1 MGSNGTLLDFIK
13 KNSRNLAVPTI
24 MLIIGL
30 FFIIKPDGALDIT
43 VKVVGVLFVIVGV
56 LLGCSLMAAVSTV
69 SMVLAVALV
78 LIGIICLA
86 ASGFVASLILK
97 VIGLCVTVN
106 SIMSI
111 HDAYVVKGKSDNFLA
126 YTINDIITLIVGIVL
141 FFIPTTVASV
151 VVIVLGVILAVLGIS
166 NIITVFKVYR
176 DGGRYVDD
184 GSDVV
189 WEE

>member
-1 MGSNGTLLDFIK
+1 MGSNGTLTDFIK
-13 KNSRNLAVPTI
+13 KNSKNLAVPAI
-24 MLIIGL
+24 MLIIGC
-30 FFIIKPDGALDIT
+30 FFIFKPDGALDIT
-43 VKVVGVLFVIVGV
+43 VKVVGILFVIVGI
-56 LLGCSLMAAVSTV
+56 LLGCSLMAAVSTA
-69 SMVLAVALV
+69 SMVLAIALV

-106 SIMSI
+106 SVMSI
-111 HDAYVVKGKSDNFLA
+111 HDAYVIKGKSDNFLA
-126 YTINDIITLIVGIVL
+126 YIINDVITLILGVVL
-141 FFIPTTVASV
+141 FFIPTTVANA
-151 VVIVLGVILAVLGIS
+151 VVIVLGIILAVLGIS
-166 NIITVFKVYR
+166 NIITVFKVYK

>member
-1 MGSNGTLLDFIK
+1 MGSNGTLTDFIK
-13 KNSRNLAVPTI
+13 KNSKNLAVPAI
-24 MLIIGL
+24 MLIIGG
-30 FFIIKPDGALDIT
+30 FFIFKPDGALDIT
-43 VKVVGVLFVIVGV
+43 VKVVGILFVIVGI
-56 LLGCSLMAAVSTV
+56 LLGCSLMAAVSTA
-69 SMVLAVALV
+69 SMVLAIALV

-111 HDAYVVKGKSDNFLA
+111 HDAYVIKGKSDNFLA
-126 YTINDIITLIVGIVL
+126 YIINDVITLILGVVL
-141 FFIPTTVASV
+141 FFIPTTVANV
-151 VVIVLGVILAVLGIS
+151 VVIVLGIILAVLGIS
-166 NIITVFKVYR
+166 NIITVFKVYK

>member
-1 MGSNGTLLDFIK
+1 MGSNGTLSDFIK
-13 KNSRNLAVPTI
+13 KNSKNLAVPAI
-24 MLIIGL
+24 MLIIGC
-30 FFIIKPDGALDIT
+30 FFIFKPDGALDIT
-43 VKVVGVLFVIVGV
+43 VKVVGILFVIVGI
-56 LLGCSLMAAVSTV
+56 LLGCSLMAAVSTA
-69 SMVLAVALV
+69 SMVLAIALV

-106 SIMSI
+106 SVMSI
-111 HDAYVVKGKSDNFLA
+111 HDAYVIKGKSDNFLA
-126 YTINDIITLIVGIVL
+126 YIINDVITLILGVVL
-141 FFIPTTVASV
+141 FFIPTTVANV
-151 VVIVLGVILAVLGIS
+151 VVIVLGIILAVLGIS
-166 NIITVFKVYR
+166 NIITVFKVYK

>member
-1 MGSNGTLLDFIK
+1 MGSNGTLTDFIK
-13 KNSRNLAVPTI
+13 KNSKNLAVPAI
-24 MLIIGL
+24 MLIIGC
-30 FFIIKPDGALDIT
+30 FFIFKPDGALDIT
-43 VKVVGVLFVIVGV
+43 VKVVGILFVIVGL
-56 LLGCSLMAAVSTV
+56 LLGCSLMAAVSTA
-69 SMVLAVALV
+69 SMVLAIALV

-111 HDAYVVKGKSDNFLA
+111 HDAYVRKGKSDNFLA
-126 YTINDIITLIVGIVL
+126 YIINDVITLILGVVL
-141 FFIPTTVASV
+141 FFIPTTVANV
-151 VVIVLGVILAVLGIS
+151 VVIVLGIILAVLGIS
-166 NIITVFKVYR
+166 NIITVFKVYK

>member
-1 MGSNGTLLDFIK
+1 MGSNGTLTDFIK
-13 KNSRNLAVPTI
+13 KNSKNLAVPAI
-24 MLIIGL
+24 MLIIGC
-30 FFIIKPDGALDIT
+30 FFIFKPDGALDIT
-43 VKVVGVLFVIVGV
+43 VKVVGILFVIVGI
-56 LLGCSLMAAVSTV
+56 LLGCSLMAAVSTA
-69 SMVLAVALV
+69 SMVLAIALV

-106 SIMSI
+106 SVMSI
-111 HDAYVVKGKSDNFLA
+111 HDAYVIKGKSDNFLA
-126 YTINDIITLIVGIVL
+126 YIINDVITLILGVVL
-141 FFIPTTVASV
+141 FFIPTTVANV
-151 VVIVLGVILAVLGIS
+151 VVIVLGIILAVLGIS
-166 NIITVFKVYR
+166 NIITVFKVYK

>member
-13 KNSRNLAVPTI
+13 KNSKNLAVPAI

-43 VKVVGVLFVIVGV
+43 VKVVGILFVIVGV

-111 HDAYVVKGKSDNFLA
+111 HDAYVIKGKSSFL
-126 YTINDIITLIVGIVL
+126 YTYNCCKCCCYCSRYYPCSSWYLKYHHCIQGIQRWWK
-141 FFIPTTVASV
+141 I
-151 VVIVLGVILAVLGIS
+151 
-166 NIITVFKVYR
+166 R
-176 DGGRYVDD
+176 
-184 GSDVV
+184 
-189 WEE
+189 

>member
-1 MGSNGTLLDFIK
+1 
-13 KNSRNLAVPTI
+13 
-24 MLIIGL
+24 
-30 FFIIKPDGALDIT
+30 LDIT
-43 VKVVGVLFVIVGV
+43 VKVVGILFVIVGI
-56 LLGCSLMAAVSTV
+56 LLGCSLMAAVSTA
-69 SMVLAVALV
+69 SMVLAIALV

-111 HDAYVVKGKSDNFLA
+111 HDAYVIKGKSDNFLA
-126 YTINDIITLIVGIVL
+126 YIINDVITLILGVVL
-141 FFIPTTVASV
+141 FFIPTTVANA
-151 VVIVLGVILAVLGIS
+151 VVIVLGIILAVLGIS
-166 NIITVFKVYR
+166 NIITVFKVYK

>member
-1 MGSNGTLLDFIK
+1 MGSNGTLTDFIK
-13 KNSRNLAVPTI
+13 KNSKNLAVPAI
-24 MLIIGL
+24 MLIIGC
-30 FFIIKPDGALDIT
+30 FFIFKPDGALDIT
-43 VKVVGVLFVIVGV
+43 VKVVGILFVIVGI
-56 LLGCSLMAAVSTV
+56 LLGCSLMAAVSTA
-69 SMVLAVALV
+69 SMVLAIALV

-111 HDAYVVKGKSDNFLA
+111 HDAYVIKGKSDNFLA
-126 YTINDIITLIVGIVL
+126 YIINDVITLIVGVVL

-151 VVIVLGVILAVLGIS
+151 VVIVLGIILAVLGIS

>member
-1 MGSNGTLLDFIK
+1 MGSNGTLSDFIK
-13 KNSRNLAVPTI
+13 KNSKNLAVPAI
-24 MLIIGL
+24 MLIIGC
-30 FFIIKPDGALDIT
+30 FFIFKPDGALDIT
-43 VKVVGVLFVIVGV
+43 VKVVGILFVIVGI
-56 LLGCSLMAAVSTV
+56 LLGCSLMAAVSTA
-69 SMVLAVALV
+69 SMVLAIALV

-111 HDAYVVKGKSDNFLA
+111 HDAYVIKGKSDNFLA
-126 YTINDIITLIVGIVL
+126 YIINDVITLILGVVL
-141 FFIPTTVASV
+141 FFIPTTVANA
-151 VVIVLGVILAVLGIS
+151 VVIVLGIILAVLGIS
-166 NIITVFKVYR
+166 NIITVFKVYK

>member
-1 MGSNGTLLDFIK
+1 MGSNGTLTDFIK
-13 KNSRNLAVPTI
+13 KNSKNLAVPAI
-24 MLIIGL
+24 MLIIGC
-30 FFIIKPDGALDIT
+30 FFIFKPDGALDIT
-43 VKVVGVLFVIVGV
+43 VKVVGILFVIVGI
-56 LLGCSLMAAVSTV
+56 LLGCSLMAAVSTA
-69 SMVLAVALV
+69 SMVLAIALV

-86 ASGFVASLILK
+86 ASGFVAGLILK

-111 HDAYVVKGKSDNFLA
+111 HDAYVIKGKSANFLA
-126 YTINDIITLIVGIVL
+126 YIINDVITLILGVVL
-141 FFIPTTVASV
+141 FFIPTTVANV
-151 VVIVLGVILAVLGIS
+151 VVIVLGIILAVLGIS
-166 NIITVFKVYR
+166 NIITVFKVYK

>member
-1 MGSNGTLLDFIK
+1 MGSNGTLTDFIK
-13 KNSRNLAVPTI
+13 KNSKNLAVPAI
-24 MLIIGL
+24 MLIIGC
-30 FFIIKPDGALDIT
+30 FFIFKPDGALDIT
-43 VKVVGVLFVIVGV
+43 VKVVGILFVIVGI
-56 LLGCSLMAAVSTV
+56 LLGCSLMAAVSTA
-69 SMVLAVALV
+69 SMVLAIALV

-111 HDAYVVKGKSDNFLA
+111 HDAYVIKGKSDNFLA
-126 YTINDIITLIVGIVL
+126 YIINDVITLILGVVL
-141 FFIPTTVASV
+141 FFIPTTVANV
-151 VVIVLGVILAVLGIS
+151 VVIVLGIILAVLGIS
-166 NIITVFKVYR
+166 NIITVFKVYK

>member
-126 YTINDIITLIVGIVL
+126 YIINDIITLIVGIVL

-151 VVIVLGVILAVLGIS
+151 VVVVLGVILAVLGIS

>member
-126 YTINDIITLIVGIVL
+126 YIINDIITLIVGIVL